1 MADLG
6 DIASLVGGTAT
17 GGLLGLGG
25 ALAQKVA
32 GYYIDKQKAKDDLA
46 ARQAEYAHALDMAR
60 LGQSADAAKAQADL
74 MLAKLSGEVASLQAS
89 IADNTALMGRVS
101 PWVADVNGLA
111 RPGLTLLLVLAAML
125 TALAVTLGATDALLN
140 PFYQFS
146 SMASMAVAWWFGS
159 RDGGRVKA

>member
-6 DIASLVGGTAT
+6 DIAGLIGGTAT

-25 ALAQKVA
+25 ALASKVA
-32 GYYIDKQKAKDDLA
+32 GYYIDKQAAKDALAAKQVDYGHALEMAKLGQLGDEAKSIADLA
-46 ARQAEYAHALDMAR
+46 VT
-60 LGQSADAAKAQADL
+60 
-74 MLAKLSGEVASLQAS
+74 KLSGELAALQAS
-89 IADNTALMGRVS
+89 IADQGALMARVS

-125 TALAVTLGATDALLN
+125 CALAVTLGANEALLN

-146 SMASMAVAWWFGS
+146 SMASMAVAWWFGA
-159 RDGGRVKA
+159 RDARAK